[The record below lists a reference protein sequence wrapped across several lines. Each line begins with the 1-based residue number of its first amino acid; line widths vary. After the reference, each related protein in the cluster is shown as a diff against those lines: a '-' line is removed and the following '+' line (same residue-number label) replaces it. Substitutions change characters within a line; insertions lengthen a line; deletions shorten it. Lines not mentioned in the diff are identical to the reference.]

1 MSTVGLDLKSKV
13 VTACG
18 KRIKCD
24 VWDTAGQERYRSITK
39 SYYRKALL
47 TVGLTVASDAE
58 FRIQNLRIRNRMIF
72 LENSNVRILQPG
84 TAAGS

>member
-24 VWDTAGQERYRSITK
+24 VWDTAGQDRYRSITK
-39 SYYRKALL
+39 SYYRKADGVML
-47 TVGLTVASDAE
+47 
-58 FRIQNLRIRNRMIF
+58 
-72 LENSNVRILQPG
+72 PG
-84 TAAGS
+84 RRSWNFSERGELGRVDRGRGTRPECDQGARRLCL